1 MKGWILLPSKNG
13 MNFFKFEVSKDGD
26 LILYYDDRE
35 SYPHIYIDNL
45 GEIICEYDTWYP
57 NITIDNTDDIMYYYD
72 NESDKR
78 NIFLDEDGNI
88 VMEVQEES
96 IEFSKMFKLNSNGD
110 LIYTFDDDP
119 LNLYIDD
126 KRNILLTIN

>member
-1 MKGWILLPSKNG
+1 
-13 MNFFKFEVSKDGD
+13 MNFFKFEVSQDGD

-45 GEIICEYDTWYP
+45 GVIICEYDTWYP
-57 NITIDNTDDIMYYYD
+57 NITVDNADNIVYYYD
-72 NESDKR
+72 NESDKK

-88 VMEVQEES
+88 VMEVQEEG